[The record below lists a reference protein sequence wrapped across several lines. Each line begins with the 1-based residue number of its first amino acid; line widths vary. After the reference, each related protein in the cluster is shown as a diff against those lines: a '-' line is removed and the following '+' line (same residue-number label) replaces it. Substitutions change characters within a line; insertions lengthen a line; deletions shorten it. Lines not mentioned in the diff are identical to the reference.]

1 MRGMSTSRGPRLNR
15 EIRTIRVMFELFCGQ
30 HHGAAGL
37 CPECQANLDYSL
49 KRTLLC
55 PFGEEKGPCR
65 DCSIHCYRQ
74 PWKDDVRRV
83 MVWAGP
89 RMLFRHPWLAIAHLL
104 DGWKGR
110 RRLRRLQRSVPVPI
124 LPID

>member
-1 MRGMSTSRGPRLNR
+1 MHHRASGGPRLKR
-15 EIRTIRVMFELFCGQ
+15 EIKTIQVMFQLYCRR
-30 HHGAAGL
+30 HHRSAGL
-37 CPECQANLDYSL
+37 CPECATNLDYSL
-49 KRTLLC
+49 KRTLMC

-74 PWKDDVRRV
+74 PWKDEIRRV

-89 RMLFRHPWLAIAHLL
+89 RMIFRHPWLALAHLL
-104 DGWKGR
+104 DGWRR
-110 RRLRRLQRSVPVPI
+110 RRLGTRRHPAAPVRI